1 MLNYL
6 RITRPINLIIIGL
19 TVFILQC
26 LVKTPDNWISLE
38 TFLMVLKALVLVL
51 IAAGGYAINDYF
63 DQRAD
68 AVNKPKEQIVGIH
81 LTGKRA
87 ILMHIVLSSL
97 ALVSSFFLSH
107 VYHNH
112 FYWSMSLILIFALL
126 VYTPFFKRTM
136 IFGNV
141 LVAAIVACLP
151 WWALMDIVPAS
162 LYSMV
167 WAMVFFSFVSNWIR
181 EVVKDIQDVEGDAV
195 GQYRSI
201 ALVKGIASAAQLVKW
216 AWLGLLFS
224 VIVFQFF
231 FVEPHKNLSLNLM
244 VVPGLLGWFP
254 TWIAKEP
261 ADFKRIARLMKLW
274 MVLATAGFIL
284 LFV

>member
-19 TVFILQC
+19 TVLILQC
-26 LVKTPDNWISLE
+26 LVKTPGNWLFFE

-51 IAAGGYAINDYF
+51 IAAGGYAIN
-63 DQRAD
+63 
-68 AVNKPKEQIVGIH
+68 KPREQIVGVH

-87 ILMHIVLSSL
+87 ILIHILLSSL

-112 FYWSMSLILIFALL
+112 FYWLMSLILIFALL

-136 IFGNV
+136 VLGNV

-151 WWALMDIVPAS
+151 WWALVDIVSAS
-162 LYSMV
+162 LYFMV

-181 EVVKDIQDVEGDAV
+181 EVVKDIQDVQGDAV

-201 ALVKGIASAAQLVKW
+201 ALVKGIVSAAQVVKW
-216 AWLGLLFS
+216 AWLGLLLS
-224 VIVFQFF
+224 VVLFHLFI
-231 FVEPHKNLSLNLM
+231 VEPENNLSFNLM

-274 MVLATAGFIL
+274 MVLATTGFIL

>member
-6 RITRPINLIIIGL
+6 RITRPINLIIIGI
-19 TVFILQC
+19 TVVVLQW
-26 LVKTPDNWISLE
+26 LVKTPLNGWSFESVLI
-38 TFLMVLKALVLVL
+38 VLKALVLVL
-51 IAAGGYAINDYF
+51 VAAGGYVINDYF

-68 AVNKPKEQIVGIH
+68 AINKPKEQIVGVH

-87 ILMHIVLSSL
+87 ILIHILFCAL
-97 ALVSSFFLSH
+97 ALVFSFFLSH

-112 FYWSMSLILIFALL
+112 FYWLMTLILIFALL

-136 IFGNV
+136 ILGNV

-151 WWALMDIVPAS
+151 WWALMDLVPTS

-167 WAMVFFSFVSNWIR
+167 WAMVFFSFISNWIR
-181 EVVKDIQDVEGDAV
+181 EVVKDIQDVQGDAV

-201 ALVKGIASAAQLVKW
+201 ALVKGIGAASMVVKW
-216 AWLGLLFS
+216 AWLGLLVS
-224 VIVFQFF
+224 VMVFHLFMVNPGQRIA
-231 FVEPHKNLSLNLM
+231 LNLM
-244 VVPGLLGWFP
+244 VIPGFIGWFP

-261 ADFKRIARLMKLW
+261 ADYKRIARLMKLW
-274 MVLATAGFIL
+274 MILATAGFVL